1 MYVILILQFTSPRLR
16 LSDLIKKS
24 LYFAS
29 MTQLDSDSNQS
40 FGMNNQCCLFA
51 MRLLHNDMDQISLYY
66 DVYNYFHHFMLDH
79 IETTNA

>member
-1 MYVILILQFTSPRLR
+1 
-16 LSDLIKKS
+16 
-24 LYFAS
+24 